1 MDHTI
6 DSDVSQLVVR
16 QMSIKGV
23 LSLVLYHMGDHVC
36 EQLFRKDIR
45 MMCIHKLYSNLML
58 WSHRLDRHDEVW
70 NVPEDGM
77 ITPKH
82 LRDEDESISQV

>member
-6 DSDVSQLVVR
+6 DSDVSQLVAR
-16 QMSIKGV
+16 QMSIRGV

-36 EQLFRKDIR
+36 EQLFRKDNR

-70 NVPEDGM
+70 NAPDDDWE
-77 ITPKH
+77 ILEY

>member
-70 NVPEDGM
+70 NVPGDGM
-77 ITPKH
+77 LIPKH